1 MTQAEQNY
9 QEIIIPKLMADL
21 GIKNRMAVPKL
32 LKIVV
37 NCSLGEAL
45 GDKKILEK
53 ATVQIAA
60 ITGLHPV
67 VTKAKKAISAF
78 KLREGDAIGL
88 KVTLRGKRMY
98 DFLTRLTGVAL
109 PRVRDFRGIPKKGF
123 DGNGNYTLGIAE
135 QTIFPDL
142 EYALVDK
149 VRGFEATFVTSAQA
163 DDQARAL
170 LTLLGLPFE
179 K

>member
-1 MTQAEQNY
+1 MTQAEKNY

>member
-1 MTQAEQNY
+1 MT
-9 QEIIIPKLMADL
+9 EIEKKLMKEL
-21 GIKNRMAVPKL
+21 GIQNHMAVPKL
-32 LKIVV
+32 IKIVI
-37 NCSLGEAL
+37 NCGLGEAL
-45 GDKKILEK
+45 ADKKVIEK
-53 ATVQIAA
+53 ATVQLAA

-109 PRVRDFRGIPKKGF
+109 PRVRDFRGVSKKGF
-123 DGNGNYTLGIAE
+123 DGKGNYTLGIAE
-135 QTIFPDL
+135 QIIFPDL
-142 EYALVDK
+142 DYNLVDK
-149 VRGFEATFVTSAQA
+149 VRGFEATFVTSAQT
-163 DDQARAL
+163 DTQAKAL
-170 LTLLGLPFE
+170 LMLFGLPFE

>member
-1 MTQAEQNY
+1 MT
-9 QEIIIPKLMADL
+9 EIEKKLMSEL

-32 LKIVV
+32 IKIVI
-37 NCSLGEAL
+37 NCSLGEATS
-45 GDKKILEK
+45 DKKVMEK
-53 ATVQIAA
+53 MAVQLAV

-88 KVTLRGKRMY
+88 KVTLRAKRMY
-98 DFLTRLTGVAL
+98 DFLARLTGVAL
-109 PRVRDFRGIPKKGF
+109 PRVRDFRGVSKKGF
-123 DGNGNYTLGIAE
+123 DGCGNYTLGIAE

-142 EYALVDK
+142 DYSLVDK
-149 VRGFEATFVTSAQA
+149 IRGFEATFVTSAQTDTEA
-163 DDQARAL
+163 KAL
-170 LTLLGLPFE
+170 LMFLGLPFE

>member
-1 MTQAEQNY
+1 MTQVE
-9 QEIIIPKLMADL
+9 EKLMKEL

-32 LKIVV
+32 IKIVI

-45 GDKKILEK
+45 ADKKVIEK
-53 ATVQIAA
+53 MAAQLSA

-78 KLREGDAIGL
+78 KLREGDVIGL
-88 KVTLRGKRMY
+88 KVTLRAKRMY

-109 PRVRDFRGIPKKGF
+109 PRVRDFRGVPKKGF

-142 EYALVDK
+142 DYALVDK
-149 VRGFEATFVTSAQA
+149 VRGFEATFVTSAQT
-163 DDQARAL
+163 DDQAMAL
-170 LTLLGLPFE
+170 LVLSGLPFE

>member
-1 MTQAEQNY
+1 MTQAEKHY
-9 QEIIIPKLMADL
+9 QEHIVPTLMKDL
-21 GIKNRMAVPKL
+21 TISNRMAVPKL
-32 LKIVV
+32 IKIVI

-45 GDKKILEK
+45 ADKKVIEK
-53 ATVQIAA
+53 ASEQLKA

-67 VTKAKKAISAF
+67 VTKAKKAISSF
-78 KLREGDAIGL
+78 KLREGDPIGM

-98 DFLTRLTGVAL
+98 DFLTRLVGIAL
-109 PRVRDFRGIPKKGF
+109 PRVRDFRGIPKRGF
-123 DGNGNYTLGIAE
+123 DGKGNYTLGIKE

-149 VRGFEATFVTSAQA
+149 VRGFEATFVTSAQTDTHA
-163 DDQARAL
+163 KAL

-179 K
+179 V

>member
-1 MTQAEQNY
+1 MTQAEKNY
-9 QEIIIPKLMADL
+9 QEVIVPKLMSEL

-32 LKIVV
+32 IKIVI

-45 GDKKILEK
+45 ADKKVIEK
-53 ATVQIAA
+53 ATVQLAA

-78 KLREGDAIGL
+78 KLREGDVIGL
-88 KVTLRGKRMY
+88 KVTLRGKRMN
-98 DFLTRLTGVAL
+98 DFLTRLTSVAL

-142 EYALVDK
+142 DYALVDK
-149 VRGFEATFVTSAQA
+149 VRGFEATFVTSAKT
-163 DDQARAL
+163 DDQAKAL
-170 LTLLGLPFE
+170 LVLSGLPFE

>member
-1 MTQAEQNY
+1 MT
-9 QEIIIPKLMADL
+9 EIEKKLMKEL
-21 GIKNRMAVPKL
+21 GITNPMAVPKL
-32 LKIVV
+32 IKIVI
-37 NCSLGEAL
+37 NCSLGEAIA
-45 GDKKILEK
+45 DKKIIEK
-53 ATVQIAA
+53 ATVQLAA

-78 KLREGDAIGL
+78 KLREGDVIGL
-88 KVTLRGKRMY
+88 KVTLRAKRMY

-123 DGNGNYTLGIAE
+123 DGNGNYTLGISE

-142 EYALVDK
+142 DYALVDK
-149 VRGFEATFVTSAQA
+149 VRGFEATFVTSAHS
-163 DDQARAL
+163 DDHAKAL
-170 LTLLGLPFE
+170 LMLLGLPFE